1 MVDIGTCLR
10 HYKRPDIRRAMIRCA
25 QGREVSVRFGDKG
38 FGKRPDTLSYEND
51 ILEHVKQGVT
61 SFHVSEEH
69 WENVFRLDPS
79 MKKKDLD
86 ENRTGWDLVLDIDSK
101 VWEYSKLLTHLLVKA
116 LKSHGI
122 SNISVKFSGNKGFH
136 IGVPF
141 SSFPKAVAGEET
153 RLWFPD
159 GPKKIAL
166 YLSNYI
172 DSRETDYEFTNRML
186 KIDSIGRIA
195 QKLGQKEEDISIT
208 ICRSCETVQQSKKDD
223 QKTRQ
228 DMITC
233 PECQA
238 QNAIPKTHKG
248 FILCSRCRTLIKLDK
263 KPDKRAA
270 SSVCR
275 NCGSA
280 DLALLLNPETVIELD
295 TLLISSRHL
304 YRMMY
309 SLHEKSGLAS
319 VPIGSDKILGFDKS
333 EAMPKKVR
341 VTDLSFP
348 KETISRPGE
357 AHELFEAASIYEIQK
372 NKAKE
377 VLLDRVKKTLN
388 SDDRNFE
395 QISKEIPEEFFPP
408 CIKNILK
415 GLKDGRKRAMF
426 ALMNFLTLTGYSY
439 DSVGKVFEEWNSRN
453 FEPLREVTLK
463 GQIRYHSMHK
473 KRILPPNCRK
483 FYEDLHVCQP
493 DNLCMKIKNPVNYA
507 IIKTKILQK
516 RTQGRARLTDEQ
528 KEMRKRYREKKRKET
543 KENQDGRKAAGQP

>member
-1 MVDIGTCLR
+1 MIDIGTCLR
-10 HYKRPDIRRAMIRCA
+10 HYKRLDIRKAMVRCA
-25 QGREVSVRFGDKG
+25 QGREISVRFGDKG

-69 WENVFRLDPS
+69 WDNVFRLDPS

-101 VWEYSKLLTHLLVKA
+101 VWEYSKLITHLLVKA
-116 LKSHGI
+116 LKAHGI
-122 SNISVKFSGNKGFH
+122 KGISVKFSGNKGFH

-172 DSRETDYEFTNRML
+172 DSRETDYEFTNEML
-186 KIDSIGRIA
+186 KMDSIGSIA
-195 QKLGQKEEDISIT
+195 NKLGQKEEDISIT
-208 ICRSCETVQQSKKDD
+208 ICRSCETVQQSQKD
-223 QKTRQ
+223 KHKARQ

-233 PECQA
+233 PECQS
-238 QNAIPKTHKG
+238 QNSIPKDDKG
-248 FILCSRCRTLIKLDK
+248 FILCDRCKKLIKLDTGPK
-263 KPDKRAA
+263 GDRGL
-270 SSVCR
+270 SVCR

-280 DLALLLNPETVIELD
+280 DLSMLLNPETVIELD

-309 SLHEKSGLAS
+309 SLHEKSGLSS
-319 VPIGSDKILGFDKS
+319 VPIDSDKILDFDKS
-333 EAMPKKVR
+333 QALPEKVR
-341 VTDLSFP
+341 VTLYSFP
-348 KETISRPGE
+348 DESISRPGE

-377 VLLDRVKKTLN
+377 VLMDRVKNRLS

-395 QISKEIPEEFFPP
+395 EISKEIPEEFFPP
-408 CIKNILK
+408 CIKNILN

-426 ALMNFLTLTGYSY
+426 ALINFLTLTGYSY
-439 DSVGKVFEEWNSRN
+439 DSVGKVFEEWNKRN
-453 FEPLREVTLK
+453 FESLREVTLK

-493 DNLCMKIKNPVNYA
+493 DNLCRKIKNPVNYA

-516 RTQGRARLTDEQ
+516 RTGGRARLTEEQ
-528 KEMRKRYREKKRKET
+528 KEMRRKYRQKKSKERKE
-543 KENQDGRKAAGQP
+543 KQGSKKASGQP